1 MGKRSAPKI
10 TDESSPL
17 LHAGLWCFGVWL
29 FVGSKRELSPDGL
42 VVALEAKPLNMLMLL
57 LRYPGELITKA
68 DLMEALWTGRIVTD
82 SVLSNCAA
90 KLRTALGDD
99 ERLLRTVHG
108 YGYRL
113 EAHPTLESEATATPE
128 VSSIFTAGASVP
140 FRPNWEFTRQL
151 GLTGETWLAANR
163 VTATQRVFKFARTPR
178 DLAALKREVTL
189 YRLLRHHLEDRA
201 PVVDL
206 LDWNFDEPPW
216 FLELHYCTLGSLAEY
231 LDGQGGAKALTLEA
245 RIALIIQLAEG
256 LSLVHNHGVL
266 HKDLKPANVM
276 AEALDHGGVRLLLA
290 DFGSGRLLDPQQLES
305 LAITRLGFTQ
315 FGESSSSSSSTGTPL
330 YYAPEVL
337 SGQPVT
343 LKSDIY
349 ALGVIAYQLIVG
361 DLRRLFAPGWEQE
374 ITDELL
380 REDIAACAAGDPAKR
395 LADAQLLAD
404 RLRHL
409 PLRRAERAAEA
420 QKIAEQQA
428 LAQALREAKVRRR
441 GLLLTSAALAAGL
454 TASLA
459 LYWQAREARKVAEAA
474 SAQARSTRDFIL
486 KDVLGKLASGDEPM
500 ANMTIARLLEAAAQ
514 EASQRFE
521 EQADLEASVRGQIGL
536 AWVQL
541 QKREAAA
548 AEFEAALAR
557 AGGLQKS
564 APEDYVQI
572 VTAHLVNE
580 YNRNRFAAQLPALTR
595 LHEQSKALLPAN
607 HPALFNQYLALAGGL
622 ETAGQFKAALKVV
635 NEAVAL
641 ATATADIPKRRMIS
655 LLTHQGRIQTI
666 NGQYT
671 TAAATLERALTPAR
685 KEYPA
690 QHTQIG
696 NLLAQLGE
704 AQARNHNFVAAEVA
718 LNEAAGIAKIWEPQ
732 PGELTLSTLSIRG
745 LLLAERGNLKGLRK
759 LLQEF
764 DQILVTANPELA
776 RRSHYQRYL
785 AARLALA
792 EQRWKDSLQ
801 HAQTSRALAVDAQGN
816 SMLGIDL
823 LELQQIAAAAFLRL
837 GNHAAAEQELKA
849 VAAKLL
855 AQLPAEHPLWQRQK
869 QLEAQLRQ

>member
-17 LHAGLWCFGVWL
+17 LHAARWRFGPWL
-29 FVGSKRELSPDGL
+29 LDESKRELSRDGL

-113 EAHPTLESEATATPE
+113 EAHPKLESEATATPE

-151 GLTGETWLAANR
+151 GLTGETWLAVNR
-163 VTATQRVFKFARTPR
+163 VTAAQRVFKFARTPR
-178 DLAALKREVTL
+178 GLAALKREVTL

-276 AEALDHGGVRLLLA
+276 AEALDHGGVRLVLA

-315 FGESSSSSSSTGTPL
+315 FGESSNSSSSTGTPL

-459 LYWQAREARKVAEAA
+459 LYWQAARDRSKAERSAQTARVTSQFVLQDLLSEVSRDDQPVQTLRMHELLLSAA
-474 SAQARSTRDFIL
+474 SKIDR
-486 KDVLGKLASGDEPM
+486 
-500 ANMTIARLLEAAAQ
+500 
-514 EASQRFE
+514 RFG
-521 EQADLEASVRGQIGL
+521 EQ
-536 AWVQL
+536 
-541 QKREAAA
+541 
-548 AEFEAALAR
+548 
-557 AGGLQKS
+557 
-564 APEDYVQI
+564 P
-572 VTAHLVNE
+572 LV
-580 YNRNRFAAQLPALTR
+580 A
-595 LHEQSKALLPAN
+595 
-607 HPALFNQYLALAGGL
+607 
-622 ETAGQFKAALKVV
+622 
-635 NEAVAL
+635 
-641 ATATADIPKRRMIS
+641 I
-655 LLTHQGRIQTI
+655 
-666 NGQYT
+666 
-671 TAAATLERALTPAR
+671 
-685 KEYPA
+685 
-690 QHTQIG
+690 
-696 NLLAQLGE
+696 
-704 AQARNHNFVAAEVA
+704 
-718 LNEAAGIAKIWEPQ
+718 
-732 PGELTLSTLSIRG
+732 SIRQEIG
-745 LLLAERGNLKGLRK
+745 KGLRQ
-759 LLQEF
+759 LGYF
-764 DQILVTANPELA
+764 D
-776 RRSHYQRYL
+776 L
-785 AARLALA
+785 AAVQLDQALRLALA
-792 EQRWKDSLQ
+792 TPSAEAATRAALLAELMPMEQTLAYPEQRLRRYLRLYQPLAAELSPIHPLILELDWQLSGQEHRAGMWSSAVRRLERTARAARSNANVSSELRQKMEITLAHFYADIERYSEAAEIIHQGIPNIQRLYGKNHRKEAQMRLKLAEIHTAQQ
-801 HAQTSRALAVDAQGN
+801 HYALAKAELDHGRKIVAQWEIEPADLSQMIGIIAVRLATAQGN
-816 SMLGIDL
+816 LPVARQAL
-823 LELQQIAAAAFLRL
+823 LQLNDIYSRAGMEDHTQGAIFQRLL
-837 GNHAAAEQELKA
+837 GNIARAENDHAAAERFYRLALSGSVADYGEKHPAVENLRVDLARTLCRLNQRAECASVFNSINANYLKEL
-849 VAAKLL
+849 
-855 AQLPAEHPLWQRQK
+855 LPSHTYNINYTALKTELFGN
-869 QLEAQLRQ
+869 